1 MYVQYYSDK
10 VARVWGVR
18 ETSRFGELATKAP
31 TVWSEG

>member
-18 ETSRFGELATKAP
+18 ETSRFGELATKCIP
-31 TVWSEG
+31 GPF